1 MPDHSTAAPPGIEGV
16 AGFLSAS
23 SAFLIWGLSPIYFK
37 ALKVVPAYEILMH
50 RIVWSMFLLM
60 LLMVCLRR
68 GASFFKIFQNKRLV
82 GLLLVSTLLVATNW
96 FLFIYAINSDQI
108 LQTSLGYYINPL
120 INVLLATLFLKERLR
135 RLQLLAVLIA
145 AVGVT
150 WLTIYYGAFPGIAL
164 ILGLTFGLYGLVR
177 KVAAVPALEG
187 LMVETM
193 LLSLPALIW
202 LLYLHQTGDGAFLN
216 ISSKANFLLVGTALI
231 TAVPL
236 LLFTLG
242 VRRLRLTTIGF
253 LQYLA
258 PSMTFLLAVF
268 VYNEPFAKVQW
279 YTFACIWAALS
290 LFTWDAVMEYR
301 CRSSRR

>member
-1 MPDHSTAAPPGIEGV
+1 MPNPSTSSPPMYDRV
-16 AGFLSAS
+16 TGFLTAS

-37 ALKVVPAYEILMH
+37 ALKIVPAYEILMH
-50 RIVWSMFLLM
+50 RIVWSMVLLM
-60 LLMVCLRR
+60 FLMVVFRR
-68 GASFFKIFQNKRLV
+68 GATFLKIFQNRRLL
-82 GLLLVSTLLVATNW
+82 GLLFVSTLLVATNW
-96 FLFIYAINSDQI
+96 FLFIYAINSNQI
-108 LQTSLGYYINPL
+108 LQASLGYYINPL

-135 RLQLLAVLIA
+135 RLQVLAVLIA
-145 AVGVT
+145 AVGVA
-150 WLTIYYGAFPGIAL
+150 WLTLYYGAFPGIAL
-164 ILGLTFGLYGLVR
+164 VLGLTFGLYGLVR

-187 LMVETM
+187 LIVETL
-193 LLSLPALIW
+193 LLSLPALTW
-202 LLYLHQTGDGAFLN
+202 LFYLNQKGTGTFLTTGLETD
-216 ISSKANFLLVGTALI
+216 LLLAGTAFI

-242 VRRLRLTTIGF
+242 VRRLKLTTIGF

-268 VYNEPFAKVQW
+268 IYNEPFAKVQW

-301 CRSSRR
+301 HQS

>member
-1 MPDHSTAAPPGIEGV
+1 MPKPLTTSQPVFDRVT
-16 AGFLSAS
+16 GFLSAS
-23 SAFLIWGLSPIYFK
+23 SSFLIWGLSPIYFK
-37 ALKVVPAYEILMH
+37 ALKSVPAYEILMH
-50 RIVWSMFLLM
+50 RIVWSMVLLI
-60 LLMVCLRR
+60 LLMVILRR
-68 GASFFKIFQNKRLV
+68 RASFIKIFQNKRLLS
-82 GLLLVSTLLVATNW
+82 LLLISTMLVATNW
-96 FLFIYAINSDQI
+96 FLFIYAINSNQI
-108 LQTSLGYYINPL
+108 LETSLGYYINPL

-150 WLTIYYGAFPGIAL
+150 WLTFYYGAFPGIAL
-164 ILGLTFGLYGLVR
+164 VLGLTFGLYGLVR

-202 LLYLHQTGDGAFLN
+202 LFYLNQTNVGAFLT
-216 ISSKANFLLVGTALI
+216 IDYKTDLLLAGTALI

-258 PSMTFLLAVF
+258 PSITFLLAVF

-279 YTFACIWAALS
+279 YTFACIWVALT

-301 CRSSRR
+301 RRS

>member
-1 MPDHSTAAPPGIEGV
+1 MAVEQSNAPIIDRV
-16 AGFLSAS
+16 TGFLTAS

-37 ALKVVPAYEILMH
+37 ALKLVPAYEILMH
-50 RIVWSMFLLM
+50 RIVWSMVLLM
-60 LLMVCLRR
+60 LLMVFLRR
-68 GASFFKIFQNKRLV
+68 GASFLKIFQNRRLV
-82 GLLLVSTLLVATNW
+82 GLLLLSTLLVATNW

-108 LQTSLGYYINPL
+108 LQASLGYYINPL
-120 INVLLATLFLKERLR
+120 INVLLATLFLKEQLR

-145 AVGVT
+145 AVGVAG
-150 WLTIYYGAFPGIAL
+150 LTFYYGAFPGIAL
-164 ILGLTFGLYGLVR
+164 VLGLTFGLYGLVR

-187 LMVETM
+187 LMVETL

-202 LLYLHQTGDGAFLN
+202 LFYLNQTGSGAFLN
-216 ISSKANFLLVGTALI
+216 IDHKADLLLAGTAFM

-242 VRRLRLTTIGF
+242 VRRLKLTTIGF

-279 YTFACIWAALS
+279 YTFACIWVALS
-290 LFTWDAVMEYR
+290 LFTWDAVTEYR
-301 CRSSRR
+301 RHS

>member
-1 MPDHSTAAPPGIEGV
+1 MPNKPTASPPTYDRV
-16 AGFLSAS
+16 TGFFSAS

-37 ALKVVPAYEILMH
+37 ALKIVPAYEILMH
-50 RIVWSMFLLM
+50 RIVWSMALLT
-60 LLMVCLRR
+60 LLMVVLRR
-68 GASFFKIFQNKRLV
+68 GASFLKIFQNRRLL
-82 GLLLVSTLLVATNW
+82 GLLFVSTLLVATNW
-96 FLFIYAINSDQI
+96 FIFIYAINSDQI

-145 AVGVT
+145 TVGVT
-150 WLTIYYGAFPGIAL
+150 GLTLYYGEFPGIAL
-164 ILGLTFGLYGLVR
+164 VLGLTFGLYGLVR

-187 LMVETM
+187 LMVET
-193 LLSLPALIW
+193 LYLSLPALIW
-202 LLYLHQTGDGAFLN
+202 IIYLNQTGSGAFLN
-216 ISSKANFLLVGTALI
+216 IDHKADLLLAGTAFI

-268 VYNEPFAKVQW
+268 VYNEPFVKVQW
-279 YTFACIWAALS
+279 YTFACIWTALS

-301 CRSSRR
+301 RQSS